1 MKILLV
7 TILLISGK
15 CFAQGDTLNIQ
26 KKYWADSVLV
36 NGKWQ
41 YNFTIP
47 EIPVLQNQVNNVTER
62 VKVLENKST
71 LVNIKNINQ
80 PTYTISLSDAGTVI
94 ECNSS
99 CVITFSNGLPVGFS
113 CRVIQSGGTVSFSGN
128 TLSTFGWKKIQTQ
141 NGYCDVLHI
150 GGNKFRLTGNL
161 KL

>member
-1 MKILLV
+1 MKILL
-7 TILLISGK
+7 ILLLLPCLAS
-15 CFAQGDTLNIQ
+15 AQQDTLIMPPQ
-26 KKYWADSVLV
+26 YTPKTGV
-36 NGKWQ
+36 N
-41 YNFTIP
+41 YTFTIP

-94 ECNSS
+94 ECNSA

>member
-1 MKILLV
+1 MKLLLIILLFPF
-7 TILLISGK
+7 IAMS
-15 CFAQGDTLNIQ
+15 QDTLQIDGKYTQ
-26 KKYWADSVLV
+26 KTGV
-36 NGKWQ
+36 N
-41 YNFTIP
+41 YTFTIP

-141 NGYCDVLHI
+141 NGYCDVLHV